1 MYIFNKLC
9 KIITPISTA
18 LSCSFIYVATIDYYH
33 RKCMTQKWIPPIKY
47 TYLLNPGLIIGA
59 LIGIKYAY
67 LGGPLI
73 SSSANKIK

>member
-1 MYIFNKLC
+1 
-9 KIITPISTA
+9 
-18 LSCSFIYVATIDYYH
+18 
-33 RKCMTQKWIPPIKY
+33 MTQKWIPPIKY